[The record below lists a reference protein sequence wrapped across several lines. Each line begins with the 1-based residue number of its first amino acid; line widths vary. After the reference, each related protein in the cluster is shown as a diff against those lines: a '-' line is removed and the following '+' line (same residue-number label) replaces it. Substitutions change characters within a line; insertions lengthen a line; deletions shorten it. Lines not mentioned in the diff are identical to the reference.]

1 MPQIQ
6 RVGDQPRGGSVREA
20 QHTAQFRRREI
31 PDRRG
36 AVPAQADRPLHAG
49 QPTLGDS
56 IARMQIGPMRSDRQA
71 PGLGGDQGVFV
82 RLSGSQRASGI
93 QLDQIIFERTSCIS
107 A

>member
-1 MPQIQ
+1 
-6 RVGDQPRGGSVREA
+6 
-20 QHTAQFRRREI
+20 
-31 PDRRG
+31 
-36 AVPAQADRPLHAG
+36 
-49 QPTLGDS
+49 
-56 IARMQIGPMRSDRQA
+56 MQIGPMRSDRQA